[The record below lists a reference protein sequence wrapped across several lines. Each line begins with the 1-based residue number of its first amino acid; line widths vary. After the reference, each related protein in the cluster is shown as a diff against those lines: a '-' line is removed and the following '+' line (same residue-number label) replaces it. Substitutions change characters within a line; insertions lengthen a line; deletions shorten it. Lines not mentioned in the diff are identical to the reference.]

1 MKPPVKRPVPAR
13 PGFRP
18 WNTNAT
24 CVSAE
29 TGERYVDKRF
39 AFCIDKALVH
49 AAFKS

>member
-13 PGFRP
+13 LGFRP
-18 WNTNAT
+18 WNPNGT

>member
-1 MKPPVKRPVPAR
+1 MKASVKRAPPAR
-13 PGFRP
+13 PDLRP
-18 WNTNAT
+18 WNPNGT